1 MTSSCTSFY
10 ILRYT
15 LVICLLLPL
24 SLAAANSP
32 DIDGLAAVEKKRT
45 VIKMYDVDQKDRL
58 MIDNQ
63 FGQVNVILWDKS
75 EIRVQIIVTANAS
88 TDDRAQEYLN
98 SVEISD
104 KREGDQI
111 ILRTDL
117 QKKSPTWGNWGN
129 GTGEKQ
135 YVRIDYTVQMPR
147 NNALSIRNKFGN
159 TNVAS
164 FRAPLNIYTR
174 YGNFT
179 ADQLTGSQNDIDVA
193 YGNAEIRNMEG
204 GKLAISYS
212 NLDLDKANVIVLTNR
227 FGKLKIGEVNKLDAH
242 ISYSGASI
250 GTLGGSCK
258 MQLNYSGGFKIG
270 QLKSA
275 DNVDIQANYSSIALP
290 LNPETG
296 YDFNVSVTYGGFNY
310 PNGQSMLFTTQPSTN
325 ASPGKI
331 KQYTGKIGTGS
342 GPRVRVV
349 ARFGDVSFR

>member
-1 MTSSCTSFY
+1 MN
-10 ILRYT
+10 T
-15 LVICLLLPL
+15 LFKATFLLLMPL
-24 SLAAANSP
+24 SLAAANGP
-32 DIDGLAAVEKKRT
+32 GDDGLGAIEKKRT
-45 VIKMYDVDQKDRL
+45 IIKMYDVDQKDKL

-63 FGQVNVILWDKS
+63 FGQVNVTLWDKS

-88 TDDRAQEYLN
+88 TDERAQEYLN
-98 SVEISD
+98 SVEITD

-111 ILRTDL
+111 ILHTEL
-117 QKKSPTWGNWGN
+117 QKKSSSWGNWSNGN
-129 GTGEKQ
+129 GEKQ
-135 YVRIDYTVQMPR
+135 YVRIDYSVQMPR

-179 ADQLTGSQNDIDVA
+179 ADQLTGSLNDIDVA
-193 YGNAEIRNMEG
+193 YGNADIGNMEG
-204 GKLAISYS
+204 GKLAIAYS
-212 NLDLDKANVIVLTNR
+212 NLALDKANVIVLTNR
-227 FGKLKIGEVNKLDAH
+227 FGKLKIGEVNKLDAN

-275 DNVDIQANYSSIALP
+275 DNVDIEANYSSVALP
-290 LNPETG
+290 LNAETG

-310 PNGQSMLFTTQPSTN
+310 PNGQSMLFTTQPASN
-325 ASPGKI
+325 ASPGKV

-349 ARFGDVSFR
+349 SRFGDVSFR

>member
-1 MTSSCTSFY
+1 MS
-10 ILRYT
+10 L
-15 LVICLLLPL
+15 LLLPL
-24 SLAAANSP
+24 SLMADNGP
-32 DIDGLAAVEKKRT
+32 GDDGLGAIEKKRT
-45 VIKMYDVDQKDRL
+45 IIKMYDVDQKDKL

-63 FGQVNVILWDKS
+63 FGQVNVVLWDKS

-117 QKKSPTWGNWGN
+117 QKKSPTWGNWSN
-129 GTGEKQ
+129 SNGEKQ

-159 TNVAS
+159 TNVAA

-179 ADQLTGSQNDIDVA
+179 AEHLTGNQNDIDVA
-193 YGNAEIRNMEG
+193 YGNADIGNMEG
-204 GKLAISYS
+204 GKLAIAYS
-212 NLDLDKANVIVLTNR
+212 NLDLEKANVIVLTNR
-227 FGKLKIGEVNKLDAH
+227 FGKLKIGEVNKLDAN

-250 GTLGGSCK
+250 GTVGESCK
-258 MQLNYSGGFKIG
+258 MQLNYSGGFKISH
-270 QLKSA
+270 LKSA
-275 DNVDIQANYSSIALP
+275 DNVDIQANYSSVALP
-290 LNPETG
+290 LNAESG

-342 GPRVRVV
+342 GPRIRVV
-349 ARFGDVSFR
+349 SRFGDVSFR

>member
-1 MTSSCTSFY
+1 MN
-10 ILRYT
+10 T
-15 LVICLLLPL
+15 LFKAAFFLLMPL
-24 SLAAANSP
+24 SLTAANTP
-32 DIDGLAAVEKKRT
+32 RDDGLGGIEKKRT
-45 VIKMYDVDQKDRL
+45 IIKMYDVDQKDKL
-58 MIDNQ
+58 LINNQ
-63 FGQVNVILWDKS
+63 FGQVNVILWDKD

-98 SVEISD
+98 SVEITD

-111 ILRTDL
+111 ILRTEM
-117 QKKSPTWGNWGN
+117 QKTSSAWGNWNGN
-129 GTGEKQ
+129 TNNGEKQ
-135 YVRIDYTVQMPR
+135 SVHIDYTVQMPR
-147 NNALSIRNKFGN
+147 NNALSVRNRFGN

-164 FRAPLNIYTR
+164 FRAPLTIYTR

-193 YGNAEIRNMEG
+193 YGNADIRNMEG
-204 GKLAISYS
+204 GKLAIAYS

-227 FGKLKIGEVNKLDAH
+227 FGKLKIGTVNKLDAT

-250 GTLGGSCK
+250 GTLGESCK
-258 MQLNYSGGFKIG
+258 MRLDFSGGFRIG

-275 DNVDIQANYSSIALP
+275 DNVDIQANYSSVALP
-290 LNPETG
+290 LNAETG
-296 YDFNVSVTYGGFNY
+296 YDFDVSVTYGGFNY

-349 ARFGDVSFR
+349 SRFGDVSFR